1 MEENTISDNK
11 KNASLKNS
19 FLVLFALGLSSLSQ
33 IITQIIIAY
42 LYGSSRETDAL
53 FVAFV
58 IPTLLF
64 WSIQNA
70 SRVSLVPLLTDV
82 LYQAGHT
89 VLWKRSGLL
98 LTTGTVI
105 ISLFALIFSLLSPY
119 VIFIIAPGLDEAT
132 SSMAATILRILCCA
146 LIFAGILSVWGS
158 LHNIFSSFFIPAF
171 TDFFR
176 AGVVI
181 VSAVVFYNILGI
193 YAIPIAFVAGSLM
206 QCILLIPGLQREGYR
221 YNYLLSFRDPNVS
234 LFLSLTSLPFLSLL
248 IRQGGTV
255 VDRFLASYLPEGSIS
270 ALTYSYTIGMGVV
283 LIVSGGLFSVSLPE
297 LSRYAAQ
304 KKIIEMKEVLQLH
317 LKLVGII
324 TIPLTVLLMLLGR
337 PMVRVLFERGA
348 FSAATTE
355 LTASLLSYYAIGIF
369 FLSAVPVMLG
379 VFYAFK
385 DTYTPFLHLLQVFIM
400 NTVLAIVLMR
410 SMGVQGISLALS
422 LAGIFSFVRMVVV
435 LEKRIISFTDRSL
448 FIFWMKTIVSSMVMG
463 FMVWF
468 FLTGSF
474 GTIAQ
479 NTLVGSLKV
488 LSLSL
493 LIGTLT
499 FGISAYVLRI
509 EGSKY
514 LVRKVLGS
522 SWNLV

>member
-1 MEENTISDNK
+1 MEENTKSDNEK
-11 KNASLKNS
+11 HASLKNS
-19 FLVLFALGLSSLSQ
+19 LLVLLALGLSSISQ

-42 LYGSSRETDAL
+42 LYGSGRETDAL

-64 WSIQNA
+64 WSIQNS
-70 SRVSLVPLLTDV
+70 SRVSIVPLLTDV
-82 LYQAGHT
+82 LYQAGHK
-89 VLWKRSGLL
+89 VLWKRADMF
-98 LTTGTVI
+98 LTVVTVI
-105 ISLFALIFSLLSPY
+105 ITLFAIIISLLSPY
-119 VIFIIAPGLDEAT
+119 VISIIAPGLHEDT
-132 SSMAATILRILCCA
+132 SSMAATILRILSCA
-146 LIFAGILSVWGS
+146 LVFAGILGVWGS
-158 LHNIFSSFFIPAF
+158 LHNIFSSFFIPAL

-181 VSAVVFYNILGI
+181 VSAIVFYRTLGI
-193 YAIPIAFVAGSLM
+193 YAIPIAFVVGSLI
-206 QCILLIPGLQREGYR
+206 QCMLLIPGLRREGYR
-221 YNYLLSFRDPNVS
+221 YSYYLSFRDPNVS
-234 LFLSLTSLPFLSLL
+234 LFFSLTSLPFLSLL

-270 ALTYSYTIGMGVV
+270 ALTYSYTIGMGVI
-283 LIVSGGLFSVSLPE
+283 LIVSGGLFSVSLPD
-297 LSRYAAQ
+297 LSRYSAQ
-304 KKIIEMKEVLQLH
+304 KKIREMKDVLQMH
-317 LKLVGII
+317 LKLAGII
-324 TIPLTVLLMLLGR
+324 TFPLTVLLILLGR
-337 PMVRVLFERGA
+337 PMVCVLFERGA

-385 DTYTPFLHLLQVFIM
+385 DTYTPFVHLLQIFIV

-422 LAGIFSFVRMVVV
+422 LAGIFSFVRMAMV
-435 LEKRIISFTDRSL
+435 LEKRIMSFTDRSL
-448 FIFWMKTIVSSMVMG
+448 FIFWMKSIVSSLVMG
-463 FMVWF
+463 FVVWF
-468 FLTGSF
+468 IVTRSY
-474 GTIAQ
+474 GTIIQ
-479 NTLVGSLKV
+479 NTLAGNLKV
-488 LSLSL
+488 LALSL
-493 LIGTLT
+493 LVGTLT

-522 SWNLV
+522 S